1 MLMRI
6 LLLLILKTFLFSNTL
21 EIGKPAPNFTLNDQ
35 DGNIHKL
42 DDYKGEKLVI
52 YFFPKAETPGWI
64 KQACGFRDE
73 FQNFEEF
80 EISILGVSFDSK
92 KALKN
97 FKLKHNLPFNF
108 LSDSNKEMGSD
119 YGVNKYYFFP
129 SRKTF
134 LIDEK
139 GILIHIFDDI
149 DLYSHPKDVLSF
161 FNKDLKE

>member
-1 MLMRI
+1 
-6 LLLLILKTFLFSNTL
+6 
-21 EIGKPAPNFTLNDQ
+21 
-35 DGNIHKL
+35 
-42 DDYKGEKLVI
+42 
-52 YFFPKAETPGWI
+52 
-64 KQACGFRDE
+64 
-73 FQNFEEF
+73 
-80 EISILGVSFDSK
+80 LGVSFDSQ

-149 DLYSHPKDVLSF
+149 DLYSHPKEVLSF